1 MCTYIC
7 ICIHFGQ
14 LLEILKEKWEC
25 ASMGFIV
32 GFTPTSQGHEAIFVC
47 VDKLT
52 KMVHFSPTTTFV
64 IIKEMIKLF
73 RVHAFKIHG
82 VPLKII
88 SDKDRRFIG
97 RFWQGL
103 HHLLGIE
110 LAMSTS
116 FHPQTNGQM

>member
-1 MCTYIC
+1 MQY
-7 ICIHFGQ
+7 
-14 LLEILKEKWEC
+14 L
-25 ASMGFIV
+25 
-32 GFTPTSQGHEAIFVC
+32 C

-52 KMVHFSPTTTFV
+52 EMVHFIPTTTFV
-64 IIKEMIKLF
+64 ITKEIIQLF
-73 RVHAFKIHG
+73 RVHVIKTHG

-110 LAMSTS
+110 LAMSTA
-116 FHPQTNGQM
+116 FHPQTNGQMK